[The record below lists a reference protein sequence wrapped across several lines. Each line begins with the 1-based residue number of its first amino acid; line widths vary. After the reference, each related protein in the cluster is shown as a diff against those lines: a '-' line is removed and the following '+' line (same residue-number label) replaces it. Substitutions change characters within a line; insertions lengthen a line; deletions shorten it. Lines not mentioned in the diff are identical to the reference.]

1 MVVERFISNPS
12 KSVLVIILNTPAT
25 ASEPYT
31 VEPPFL
37 SNSIRFRAI
46 DGKLPISTGDS
57 AELVATAVSTI
68 LLPLIRT
75 RVLATPRPLMFTFL
89 IPVIVPPSTN
99 CSDVFTV
106 PDTAGR
112 FLTKSDISG
121 CPADSKSSR
130 SKESTGTDK
139 TSLSVAISEPVTTTS
154 SVSSS

>member
-1 MVVERFISNPS
+1 
-12 KSVLVIILNTPAT
+12 
-25 ASEPYT
+25 
-31 VEPPFL
+31 
-37 SNSIRFRAI
+37 
-46 DGKLPISTGDS
+46 
-57 AELVATAVSTI
+57 
-68 LLPLIRT
+68 
-75 RVLATPRPLMFTFL
+75 MFTFL

-154 SVSSS
+154 SVSSSCEFTKGMKGERLKIILINRIYS